1 MGNLNIDGLLAAAG
15 KTLGLPPE
23 KLREALSSGNYAQ
36 ITEKLSEADQ
46 AKIGAVLKDPA
57 LSEKFRKQFMKD
69 GQ

>member
-15 KTLGLPPE
+15 KTLGLSPE

-36 ITEKLSEADQ
+36 ITEKLSEADR
-46 AKIGAVLKDPA
+46 AKISAILKNPELA
-57 LSEKFRKQFMKD
+57 EKFRKQFMKN